1 MSNPTTHV
9 ESFAGLL
16 GSLSG
21 VEPIRYSGGL
31 WLEEAVTNI
40 HPNPRPTTTDS
51 GAIGSGATITRDTS
65 VRYGADAASWKVA
78 CPGSIASEGI
88 QLRQTGLSVQG
99 GNAWSGQTKVIGPAG
114 KVVRHWLRFLYS
126 DTTLQ
131 DSSVLTL
138 TLSGDWQDIVRQN
151 VVSNGAKTIS
161 AVLLMVRNN
170 AAEAYEFNCTRVQIE
185 ERPYATSVAIGDLG
199 AGYAHTGTPYQSA
212 STRAAS
218 SAAISPTGILSP
230 ASGALAFRATPTIE
244 TGLEEIWGEC
254 GVKGAATDH
263 TQWGRD
269 ATKHPFVE
277 WSANNAAY
285 QRITATETVDA
296 ETEYFLYFGYN
307 GTDTYLQ
314 VDSGTPQTGTRDVVE
329 DDFSVGDLTL
339 EASAGGVIVS
349 PFATFDR
356 PLTDTEIATLAA
368 RQGWSMSTLGSTTRR
383 IRAQFELRP
392 AY

>member
-151 VVSNGAKTIS
+151 VVSDGAKTIS

-170 AAEAYEFNCTRVQIE
+170 VAEAYEFNCTRVQIE
-185 ERPYATSVAIGDLG
+185 EKPYATSVAIGDLG
-199 AGYAHTGTPYQSA
+199 AGYAHTGTSYQSA

-218 SAAISPTGILSP
+218 SASVPTAGILSP
-230 ASGALAFRATPTIE
+230 EKGSLAFRFRRKID
-244 TGLEEIWGEC
+244 TGGVEPIIDCGDGTSGKDRLRVRINASDRLEMSWQTN
-254 GVKGAATDH
+254 GAAETT
-263 TQWGRD
+263 TQSVSTIAIDTEYLVYVGWNG
-269 ATKHPFVE
+269 
-277 WSANNAAY
+277 
-285 QRITATETVDA
+285 IATELSID
-296 ETEYFLYFGYN
+296 N
-307 GTDTYLQ
+307 GTK
-314 VDSGTPQTGTRDVVE
+314 VTGTRDTPAG
-329 DDFSVGDLTL
+329 SWGTAPLTL
-339 EASAGGVIVS
+339 K
-349 PFATFDR
+349 
-356 PLTDTEIATLAA
+356 
-368 RQGWSMSTLGSTTRR
+368 
-383 IRAQFELRP
+383 AQ
-392 AY
+392 